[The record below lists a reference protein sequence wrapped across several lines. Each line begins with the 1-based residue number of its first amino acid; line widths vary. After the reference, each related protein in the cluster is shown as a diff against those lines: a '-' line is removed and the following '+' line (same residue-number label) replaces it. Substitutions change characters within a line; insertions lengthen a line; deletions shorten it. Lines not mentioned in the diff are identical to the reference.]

1 MGTTT
6 SVVSRMKL
14 VHPDLGYDGGS
25 DLHTYMRTIYSQL
38 GDNVNSRVFLIPA
51 FTNGSTISLTH
62 NLGTNMAAN
71 RYMLYRGTYGNMVP
85 LTSAT
90 TPKFELFG
98 VTDTVGFEKSK
109 CDVYNNSG
117 STWDLIVVLYQES
130 VSKAP
135 LMIREQGAIDPPS
148 ANYWNI
154 YPKSDGKIYKM
165 SPAGVE
171 TVVGGGLTPQ
181 KIVFGDSPVTVKDG
195 TNYLVDTTAGIVTFQ
210 VAAGNSGLLQ
220 FGIKNDGSDFTVN
233 KARITCAAATI
244 YVPDLGIVGAGE
256 YLEIDAPID
265 SIAFDWDG
273 TRWVGS
279 LTNVKA
285 LSQIGL
291 VSATKD
297 GLMPA
302 SNANLDD
309 ATATRLGLKQYL
321 HGTTYNGGNAPTL
334 TLFSG
339 GGSLNSVSYSSF
351 RPYQCQDGSW
361 RMNFSFNVILDVQTR
376 TGASIAVAGVTT
388 IATGDQPVNGGSL
401 NAGASLTLSPYFVLS
416 SSRIACQHSSVST
429 NVYGFAG
436 DIALVSKPSW
446 AY

>member
-25 DLHTYMRTIYSQL
+25 DLHTYMRTIYGQL
-38 GDNVNSRVFLIPA
+38 GDNVNSRVFLIED
-51 FTNGSTISLTH
+51 FLTGDTISLTH
-62 NLGTNMAAN
+62 NLGTNMIAN
-71 RYMLYRGTYGNMVP
+71 RYMLYTGTYGNMVP

-90 TPKFELFG
+90 TPKFELFS

-233 KARITCAAATI
+233 KARITCATPTI
-244 YVPDLGIVGAGE
+244 YVPDLGVVGAGD
-256 YLEIDAPID
+256 YLEIDAPVDYI
-265 SIAFDWDG
+265 SFDWDG
-273 TRWVGS
+273 TRWV
-279 LTNVKA
+279 
-285 LSQIGL
+285 
-291 VSATKD
+291 
-297 GLMPA
+297 
-302 SNANLDD
+302 
-309 ATATRLGLKQYL
+309 
-321 HGTTYNGGNAPTL
+321 
-334 TLFSG
+334 
-339 GGSLNSVSYSSF
+339 
-351 RPYQCQDGSW
+351 
-361 RMNFSFNVILDVQTR
+361 
-376 TGASIAVAGVTT
+376 
-388 IATGDQPVNGGSL
+388 
-401 NAGASLTLSPYFVLS
+401 ASLTGIKDLS
-416 SSRIACQHSSVST
+416 SLNGQRTIISANTTAINKDIFHVDTSSAAVTVTLPLAPIAGYTVTVADAKGSFLTNNCTIARNGKNINGLASDFACDVSGKIYT
-429 NVYGFAG
+429 AVFIDEAYG
-436 DIALVSKPSW
+436 W
-446 AY
+446 AIYF